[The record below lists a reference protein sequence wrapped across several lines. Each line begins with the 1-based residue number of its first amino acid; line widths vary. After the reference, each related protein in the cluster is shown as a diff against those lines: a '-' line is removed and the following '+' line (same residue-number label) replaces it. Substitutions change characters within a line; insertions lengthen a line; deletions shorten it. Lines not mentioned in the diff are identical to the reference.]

1 MMKKFAM
8 AAVALAFAASAQ
20 AQMKPEEAIKTR
32 QAGYDYMAWSM
43 GKIKAN
49 LEGQY
54 NKAAVIQA
62 ANTINAIAHS
72 GMGALYI
79 PGSEKDVGGV
89 KTAVKPEMFTQHEA
103 VAQKAQALATEAEA
117 MAQVASTGDQAA
129 VKAQFGK
136 LGGTCKS
143 CHDDFKMKH

>member
-1 MMKKFAM
+1 MKKFAM

>member
-1 MMKKFAM
+1 MKKIAVA
-8 AAVALAFAASAQ
+8 AAVLAFACAAQ
-20 AQMKPEEAIKTR
+20 AQMKPEEAIRTR
-32 QAGYDYMAWSM
+32 QSGFDYMAWSM

-49 LEGQY
+49 LDGQY
-54 NKAAVIQA
+54 NQAAVIAA

-72 GMGALYI
+72 GMGALFM
-79 PGSEKDVGGV
+79 PGTEKSIGNM
-89 KTAVKPEMFTQHEA
+89 KTSVRPEFFTHPQEA
-103 VAQKAQALATEAEA
+103 AKKAQALATEAEK
-117 MAQVASTGDQAA
+117 MVQVASTGDQAA